1 MSYMGC
7 HVGDY
12 PWLCSKPLCR
22 KHQIQ
27 SVSLTMV
34 TPVITFYFVVIKLN
48 SQLSCSM
55 FCRKVTFFLTY
66 KERSLLLETFL
77 YYICII
83 YLCYW
88 YGKKYPFSLST
99 LSLQDCSVFFPLL
112 PLSLPLFSKI
122 ISVTCCPWLVILCTG
137 LVYDSE
143 REVSKFEENE
153 TFFGLIMMHT
163 PWSGSSQVFLIW
175 KNLLEILASAITPC
189 FGPLWIE
196 FI

>member
-1 MSYMGC
+1 MYNLP
-7 HVGDY
+7 VLVI
-12 PWLCSKPLCR
+12 WK
-22 KHQIQ
+22 K
-27 SVSLTMV
+27 VS
-34 TPVITFYFVVIKLN
+34 F
-48 SQLSCSM
+48 LS
-55 FCRKVTFFLTY
+55 FHLKFAGLFGL
-66 KERSLLLETFL
+66 
-77 YYICII
+77 
-83 YLCYW
+83 
-88 YGKKYPFSLST
+88 FSPS
-99 LSLQDCSVFFPLL
+99 SS
-112 PLSLPLFSKI
+112 LSLPLFSKI